1 MAAYVP
7 NELLSRLV
15 GCRLD
20 AVHFILDHLELH
32 FGSPDEQILTY
43 FVMPCVETPDGEV
56 YRDGRLGY
64 ADALRALAGEE
75 VVETAEATGIGLRI
89 RLPSGTV
96 VLHPEWDELVGPE
109 IASYRTRGFADWTVW
124 RPGEDSFE
132 DLA

>member
-1 MAAYVP
+1 MRSTAT
-7 NELLSRLV
+7 V
-15 GCRLD
+15 GS
-20 AVHFILDHLELH
+20 AT
-32 FGSPDEQILTY
+32 PT
-43 FVMPCVETPDGEV
+43 PCAPWPS
-56 YRDGRLGY
+56 
-64 ADALRALAGEE
+64 EE